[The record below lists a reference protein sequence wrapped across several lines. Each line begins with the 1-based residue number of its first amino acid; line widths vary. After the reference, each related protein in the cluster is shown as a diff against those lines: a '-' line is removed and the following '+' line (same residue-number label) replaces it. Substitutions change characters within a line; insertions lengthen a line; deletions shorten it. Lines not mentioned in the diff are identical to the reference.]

1 MQLLKKKKKDCD
13 SHTSE
18 SAYIMVSYDEKKTTF
33 PFKRK
38 TIKFK
43 KQLPRRL
50 LLVNYK
56 LNYFFFNTFY

>member
-1 MQLLKKKKKDCD
+1 MLFLKRKKNRD

-33 PFKRK
+33 LFKRK

-43 KQLPRRL
+43 KQLPEEDCYWWTI
-50 LLVNYK
+50 N
-56 LNYFFFNTFY
+56 